1 MFQSVSMLETP
12 YGQLTSRVYRQVNS
26 SAAQQRRQTV
36 ITRQAGERKADW
48 DCLLEHL
55 ESQESVRLKRLD
67 GDAAQLN
74 WTNHH
79 IG

>member
-1 MFQSVSMLETP
+1 
-12 YGQLTSRVYRQVNS
+12 
-26 SAAQQRRQTV
+26 
-36 ITRQAGERKADW
+36 
-48 DCLLEHL
+48 L